1 MLDAGLEPTVF
12 EVRRHVG
19 GLWAPHEAG
28 LATIQLNAGM
38 KTNSSL
44 FTTAFADYFPFTSAS
59 APRTLRACDVG
70 AYLRSFAASLLPPD
84 TVRLCCRVT
93 SVAPHDARWLV
104 SFHDGQHA
112 AQQKMES
119 VEGRKEGESEGEG
132 KEGEGKEGEEKEG
145 EEEDEEEKE
154 AGEGGHSQLLFDF
167 VVVACGMAA
176 HSYIPHADTLCN
188 FKGTIAHSIDYS
200 GRRLFNT
207 SSESP
212 DDGDSKRKHR
222 ILVVGGRLSGAE
234 VPADIALHASSLP
247 AEQRARVE
255 ILHLVSRPFWS
266 LPRMLPFANPADA
279 QAPRVLPLD
288 QVIYDAEAVLATP
301 PAASPTDRFRRFSEQ
316 LVAATGSDQAELGPA
331 LHMTSYWREKLP
343 HIGISESYAAFVRA
357 GAITPIRGRFAG
369 IAADGR
375 VRLAPPEDDPAA
387 PDRFLPA
394 IDAIVFATGYTP
406 WPALR
411 RIFPPDLLR
420 RISVDPPPAADPPP
434 HLVHQLLYKQTIV
447 PELAPER
454 NLAFIGI
461 QPRPFWAVLEVQAR
475 RLAAAFT
482 GRVPWPSASETAAF
496 RAGAASLLER
506 GRLADALL
514 LASQGGY
521 LEIVVDECAALGF
534 TPLANAVAAA
544 TQHGG
549 FSPKT
554 FITAHLPPAAAP
566 DPSSACEHRA
576 RALDALRHSNTAG
589 SISPPNVARAVF
601 NGLHGRWRLSR
612 TLRSA
617 LAGFPSGRF
626 EGHAVFHPRLP
637 TFLAVPPEAAAA
649 AAATTTSSIAAAA
662 AAATAAD
669 GAGLIAPSCGRRWTA
684 APPVA
689 PYNSLGSD
697 APEYLYSES
706 GELTTTT
713 GARLPASRKYIYQ
726 CDGNSRAEPD
736 YTITAWFVKPGD
748 AGSADGDV
756 GAGDVD
762 YFFHDL
768 DFSRAPEDMG
778 SGEGVDGSGGWKA
791 ASEHLCGRDWYFPA
805 YRFLFNAIRLE
816 RFWIRYRVIG
826 PAKDYVTESLY
837 VREG

>member
-1 MLDAGLEPTVF
+1 MLDAGLQPTVF
-12 EVRRHVG
+12 EARRHVG
-19 GLWAPHEAG
+19 GLWAPREAG
-28 LATIQLNAGM
+28 LATMQLDASM

-44 FTTAFADYFPFTSAS
+44 FTTSFSDYFPYTSAS
-59 APRTLRACDVG
+59 IPRTLRACEVG
-70 AYLRSFAASLLPPD
+70 AYLRGFAALHLPPD
-84 TVRLCCRVT
+84 TVRLRCCVT
-93 SVAPHDARWLV
+93 SVAPQGARWMV
-104 SFHDGQHA
+104 GFHDGQHA
-112 AQQKMES
+112 AQQEK
-119 VEGRKEGESEGEG
+119 GDGE
-132 KEGEGKEGEEKEG
+132 EGKEGEE
-145 EEEDEEEKE
+145 EEKGE
-154 AGEGGHSQLLFDF
+154 KEKKEAAAGEHSQLLFDF
-167 VVVACGMAA
+167 VVVASGV
-176 HSYIPHADTLCN
+176 SSDPYIPHADTLCN
-188 FKGTIAHSIDYS
+188 FKGTVVHSIDYS

-207 SSESP
+207 SSKSP
-212 DDGDSKRKHR
+212 ADGDNKRKHR

-255 ILHLVSRPFWS
+255 ILHLFTRPFWV
-266 LPRMLPFANPADA
+266 LPRMLPFANAADA

-288 QVIYDAEAVLATP
+288 QVMYDAEAVLAAP
-301 PAASPTDRFRRFSEQ
+301 PAASPADMCAHLSAQ
-316 LVAATGSDQAELGPA
+316 LVAVTGSDQAELGPA
-331 LHMTSYWREKLP
+331 LHFTDCWREELP
-343 HIGISESYAAFVRA
+343 HIGMSESYADFVRA
-357 GAITPIRGRFAG
+357 GAIAPMRGRFAG

-394 IDAIVFATGYTP
+394 VDAIVFATGFTP

-411 RIFPPDLLR
+411 RIFAPDLLR
-420 RISVDPPPAADPPP
+420 RIGVDPPPAADPPA
-434 HLVHQLLYKQTIV
+434 HLMHQLLYKQTIL

-454 NLAFIGI
+454 NLAFVGI
-461 QPRPFWAVLEVQAR
+461 QPRPFWAVLEIQAR
-475 RLAAAFT
+475 RLAAAFA
-482 GRVPWPSASETAAF
+482 GRLPWPSAADIAAF
-496 RAGAASLLER
+496 RAGPASLLGR

-514 LASQGGY
+514 LASYGGY
-521 LEIVVDECAALGF
+521 IEILVDEGAALGL
-534 TPLANAVAAA
+534 TPMADAVAAA
-544 TQHGG
+544 AQHGG

-554 FITAHLPPAAAP
+554 FIAAHMPPAAAP
-566 DPSSACEHRA
+566 GPPPACEHRA
-576 RALDALRHSNTAG
+576 RALDALRHSATAG
-589 SISPPNVARAVF
+589 SISPSNVARAVF

-637 TFLAVPPEAAAA
+637 TFLAVPPDAAA
-649 AAATTTSSIAAAA
+649 AAATATTTSIAAAAAAA

-669 GAGLIAPSCGRRWTA
+669 GAEVAAPSCGHRWTA

-689 PYNSLGSD
+689 PYHSLGSD
-697 APEYLYSES
+697 VPEYLYSES

-713 GARLPASRKYIYQ
+713 GARLSASRKYIYQ

-736 YTITAWFVKPGD
+736 YTITAWFVKPGN
-748 AGSADGDV
+748 AGSADDDV

-762 YFFHDL
+762 YFFHEL
-768 DFSRAPEDMG
+768 DFARAPEDMG
-778 SGEGVDGSGGWKA
+778 SAEGVDGSGGWKA

-805 YRFLFNAIRLE
+805 YRFVFSAARLD